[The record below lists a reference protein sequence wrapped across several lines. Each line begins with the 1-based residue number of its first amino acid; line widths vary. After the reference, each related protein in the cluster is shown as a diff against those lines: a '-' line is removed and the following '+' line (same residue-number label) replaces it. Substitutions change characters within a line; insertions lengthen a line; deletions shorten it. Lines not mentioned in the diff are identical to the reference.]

1 MKAWTNELWVYD
13 LRTNSHLTLKENP
26 LTQATLDDFVA
37 VYNADNRK
45 TGEVV
50 FTAYTIEGVNRPVT
64 FALNGGPG
72 AASVYL
78 NLGAIGVFFVVVA
91 YAFRAAVT
99 DRVLQTGLH
108 LILGGAIGNL
118 IDRFRLGYVV
128 DFVDVFVK
136 SHHWPAF
143 NVADSAICIG
153 IGLLFLDMRR
163 KPESDEVTAAETAS

>member
-1 MKAWTNELWVYD
+1 LKRIPYLVLSLVIIIADAWTKWLVSTRID
-13 LRTNSHLTLKENP
+13 LHESIP
-26 LTQATLDDFVA
+26 LIPDFLQLVH
-37 VYNADNRK
+37 VRN
-45 TGEVV
+45 T
-50 FTAYTIEGVNRPVT
+50 
-64 FALNGGPG
+64 G
-72 AASVYL
+72 AAFGIGASRVVPLLL

-153 IGLLFLDMRR
+153 IALLFLDMRR
-163 KPESDEVTAAETAS
+163 KPESDEVTSIEPSPT

>member
-1 MKAWTNELWVYD
+1 MKRIPYLVLSFVVIVADAWTKWLVATSIDVHE
-13 LRTNSHLTLKENP
+13 SIP
-26 LTQATLDDFVA
+26 LIPGFLQLVHVRNT
-37 VYNADNRK
+37 
-45 TGEVV
+45 
-50 FTAYTIEGVNRPVT
+50 
-64 FALNGGPG
+64 G
-72 AASVYL
+72 AAFGIGANASSRIVPLLL
-78 NLGAIGVFFVVVA
+78 NLGAIGVFFVVVV

-128 DFVDVFVK
+128 DFLDVFVK

-153 IGLLFLDMRR
+153 IALLFLDMRK
-163 KPESDEVTAAETAS
+163 KPEGDEVTAAEPAS